1 MIEFEEQPPMTE
13 AAKLISMARYLA
25 RNAVKE
31 RLRDCGIRPLEV
43 EPSEIRRATD
53 IYRMVRKAELIA
65 EAKAIL
71 SR

>member
-1 MIEFEEQPPMTE
+1 MTE

-31 RLRDCGIRPLEV
+31 RLRDCGIRPIEV
-43 EPSEIRRATD
+43 EPSEIRKATD
-53 IYRMVRKAELIA
+53 IYLMVRRVELI
-65 EAKAIL
+65 EKAKAIL